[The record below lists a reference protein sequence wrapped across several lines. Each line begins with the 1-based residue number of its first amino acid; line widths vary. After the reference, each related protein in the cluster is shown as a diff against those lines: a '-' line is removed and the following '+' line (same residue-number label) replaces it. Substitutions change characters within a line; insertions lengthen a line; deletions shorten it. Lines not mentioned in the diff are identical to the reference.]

1 MIEWLTL
8 PIETTLSN
16 GKFVWKELDM
26 INKTIKKTFFHDIFS
41 VLNTKK
47 KMNPEKCKNK
57 ANEKK

>member
-26 INKTIKKTFFHDIFS
+26 INKTIKKHFFQDIYS
-41 VLNTKK
+41 VLNTK